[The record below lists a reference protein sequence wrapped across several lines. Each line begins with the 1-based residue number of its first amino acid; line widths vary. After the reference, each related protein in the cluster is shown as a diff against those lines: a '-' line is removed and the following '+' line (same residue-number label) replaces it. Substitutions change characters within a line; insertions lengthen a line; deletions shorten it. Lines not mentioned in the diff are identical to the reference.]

1 MPDIE
6 NKISPYLKVSQDV
19 IGKNLDIEKIL
30 DVFKKINLSIKKMQR
45 ENFDLEFLNIINDQV
60 KFSNFFN
67 YMELFKVVKMDEVNI
82 ETSRI
87 VRYLY
92 FRYQFN
98 LASNQKKV
106 FDYPPY
112 LLIEPNAACNLKCP
126 MCFQIDKTFTRK
138 PFMGIMKWDLFTK
151 VVDEANEIGVGAI
164 TLASRGEPL
173 MHPRI
178 SDMLNYISKKDNI
191 FELKINSNGSF
202 LTEELCHEIFKSKVT
217 TFVISA
223 DHYEKKTFEELRKFS
238 NFEKIVNNVK
248 MLYSIRKEFYKDC
261 ETEIRISG
269 IDFYKNLDKKKFQ
282 EFWSPFS
289 DNVSSSDAFER
300 WDTYNN
306 KKNED
311 VSSPCSYLWDRM
323 YVWHDG
329 KCNPC
334 DADYKS
340 YLSYGN
346 VKENSI
352 AQVWNSDELKKH
364 RKTHLEKKRKNLIP
378 CDRCGI
384 EFN

>member
-1 MPDIE
+1 MSDKFTFLTNNEQDIKKLISAME
-6 NKISPYLKVSQDV
+6 KYIKICSNKID
-19 IGKNLDIEKIL
+19 LDILNFIL
-30 DVFKKINLSIKKMQR
+30 KSFKNNDLSLLTPQ
-45 ENFDLEFLNIINDQV
+45 ESHFLNHHDLEIWAQ
-60 KFSNFFN
+60 
-67 YMELFKVVKMDEVNI
+67 
-82 ETSRI
+82 
-87 VRYLY
+87 YLI
-92 FRYQFN
+92 FRYKFKN
-98 LASNQKKV
+98 
-106 FDYPPY
+106 YPKNKIVTDFPIY
-112 LLIEPNAACNLKCP
+112 LLIEPVSSCNLRCT

-138 PFMGIMKWDLFTK
+138 PFMGVMKWDLFTK

-191 FELKINSNGSF
+191 FELKINSNATF
-202 LTEELCHEIFKSKVT
+202 LTEKLCHDIFKSNVT

-223 DHYEKKTFEELRKFS
+223 DHYEKKTFEELRKNS
-238 NFEKIVNNVK
+238 NFEKIVSNVK
-248 MLYSIRKEFYKDC
+248 MLYKIRNEFYKDC
-261 ETEIRISG
+261 ETEIRVSG
-269 IDFYKNLDKKKFQ
+269 IDFYKNLDKKKFE
-282 EFWSPFS
+282 EFWSPIS

-306 KKNED
+306 KKDENAN
-311 VSSPCSYLWDRM
+311 SPCSYLWDRM

-346 VKENSI
+346 VSNLSIKE
-352 AQVWNSDELKKH
+352 VWNGEALKKH
-364 RKTHLEKKRKNLIP
+364 REIHSAKKRMNLIP

>member
-1 MPDIE
+1 MSEIE
-6 NKISPYLKVSQDV
+6 NKIAPYMNNSGQV
-19 IGKNLDIEKIL
+19 IIGQEIEKKTLSKIHESIN
-30 DVFKKINLSIKKMQR
+30 VFLETIDQSVYDPEFIEIIKNQSK
-45 ENFDLEFLNIINDQV
+45 FLNSYTYIEFFKITKYENIN
-60 KFSNFFN
+60 KI
-67 YMELFKVVKMDEVNI
+67 LK
-82 ETSRI
+82 
-87 VRYLY
+87 YLY

-98 LASNQKKV
+98 LASNEKKE
-106 FDYPPY
+106 FSFPPY

-138 PFMGIMKWDLFTK
+138 PFMGVMKWDLFTK

-173 MHPRI
+173 MHPKI
-178 SDMLNYISKKDNI
+178 SDMLYYISKKENI

-202 LTEELCHEIFKSKVT
+202 LTEKLCHDIFKSNVT
-217 TFVISA
+217 TVVISA

-248 MLYSIRKEFYKDC
+248 LLHSIREQFYKDC

-269 IDFYKNLDKKKFQ
+269 VDYYKNLDRKKFQ
-282 EFWSPFS
+282 KFWEPFS
-289 DNVSSSDAFER
+289 DNVSASGAVER

-306 KKNED
+306 TKIED
-311 VSSPCSYLWDRM
+311 MTSPCTFLWDRM

-329 KCNPC
+329 KVNPC

-340 YLSYGN
+340 YLTYGN
-346 VKENSI
+346 VKENTI
-352 AQVWNSDELKKH
+352 YDVWNGNLLKNH
-364 RKTHLEKKRKNLIP
+364 RKMHLEKKRNKLVP

>member
-1 MPDIE
+1 
-6 NKISPYLKVSQDV
+6 
-19 IGKNLDIEKIL
+19 
-30 DVFKKINLSIKKMQR
+30 
-45 ENFDLEFLNIINDQV
+45 
-60 KFSNFFN
+60 
-67 YMELFKVVKMDEVNI
+67 
-82 ETSRI
+82 
-87 VRYLY
+87 
-92 FRYQFN
+92 
-98 LASNQKKV
+98 
-106 FDYPPY
+106 
-112 LLIEPNAACNLKCP
+112 

-138 PFMGIMKWDLFTK
+138 PFMGVMKWDLFTK

-191 FELKINSNGSF
+191 FELKINSNATF
-202 LTEELCHEIFKSKVT
+202 LTEKLCHDIFKSNVT

-223 DHYEKKTFEELRKFS
+223 DHYEKKTFEELRKNS
-238 NFEKIVNNVK
+238 NFEKIVSNVK
-248 MLYSIRKEFYKDC
+248 MLYKIRNEFYKDC
-261 ETEIRISG
+261 ETEIRVSG
-269 IDFYKNLDKKKFQ
+269 IDFYKNLDKKKFE
-282 EFWSPFS
+282 EFWSPIS

-306 KKNED
+306 KKDENAN
-311 VSSPCSYLWDRM
+311 SPCSYLWDRM

-346 VKENSI
+346 VSNLSIKE
-352 AQVWNSDELKKH
+352 VWNGEALKKH
-364 RKTHLEKKRKNLIP
+364 REIHSAKKRMNLIP

>member
-1 MPDIE
+1 MSEIK
-6 NKISPYLKVSQDV
+6 NKISPYLRVSQDV
-19 IGKNLDIEKIL
+19 IGRNIETEKINLILEKIL
-30 DVFKKINLSIKKMQR
+30 KKINGSQGFDQEFLYILNNF
-45 ENFDLEFLNIINDQV
+45 ENF
-60 KFSNFFN
+60 KKFFN
-67 YMELFKVVKMDEVNI
+67 YIEIYKISRMKDEN
-82 ETSRI
+82 RI
-87 VRYLY
+87 LKYLN
-92 FRYQFN
+92 FRYKFN
-98 LASNQKKV
+98 KASNQKKV

-112 LLIEPNAACNLKCP
+112 LLIEPNAACNLRCP

-151 VVDEANEIGVGAI
+151 IVDEANEIGVGAI

-173 MHPRI
+173 MHPKI
-178 SDMLNYISKKDNI
+178 SDMLNYISKKENI
-191 FELKINSNGSF
+191 FELKLNSNASF
-202 LTEELCHEIFKSKVT
+202 LTEKLCHDIFKSKVT

-223 DHYEKKTFEELRKFS
+223 DHYEKKTFEELRKNS

-248 MLYSIRKEFYKDC
+248 MLYGIRNEFYKDC

-269 IDFYKNLDKKKFQ
+269 VDFYKNLDKKKFE
-282 EFWSPFS
+282 EFWSPIS

-306 KKNED
+306 KKDENAK
-311 VSSPCSYLWDRM
+311 SPCSYLWDRM

-346 VKENSI
+346 VSNLSIKE
-352 AQVWNSDELKKH
+352 VWNGEALKKH
-364 RKTHLEKKRKNLIP
+364 REIHSAKKRMNLIP

>member
-1 MPDIE
+1 MSQVE
-6 NKISPYLKVSQDV
+6 KKISPYLKVSQD
-19 IGKNLDIEKIL
+19 IISKNLETIKISNIFKIINPLIPELKKKYDSPFL
-30 DVFKKINLSIKKMQR
+30 D
-45 ENFDLEFLNIINDQV
+45 IINDEI
-60 KFSNFFN
+60 KISKFFN
-67 YMELFKVVKMDEVNI
+67 YVELYKASKMI
-82 ETSRI
+82 EIKIKTHRVI
-87 VRYLY
+87 NYLY

-106 FDYPPY
+106 FDHPPY
-112 LLIEPNAACNLKCP
+112 LLIEPNAACNLRCP

-138 PFMGIMKWDLFTK
+138 PFMGVMKWELFTK
-151 VVDEANEIGVGAI
+151 VVDEADKIGVGAI

-173 MHPRI
+173 MHPKI
-178 SDMLNYISKKDNI
+178 SEMLEYISKKDNI

-202 LTEELCHEIFKSKVT
+202 ITEKICHDIFSSRVT

-223 DHYEKKTFEELRKFS
+223 DHYEKETFEKLRKNS
-238 NFEKIVNNVK
+238 NFEKIVSNVK
-248 MLYSIRKEFYKDC
+248 MLHAIREKFYKNC

-282 EFWSPFS
+282 EFWSPYS
-289 DNVSSSDAFER
+289 DNVSASDAFER

-311 VSSPCSYLWDRM
+311 ISSPCSYLWDRM

-352 AQVWNSDELKKH
+352 AEVWNSENLKNH
-364 RKTHLEKKRKNLIP
+364 RKTHLEKNRKNLVP